1 LAGSFFSTWPKKH
14 RKFNIDY
21 DIFAGLETPGFIKI
35 LTKAELVLMT
45 TTEERTV
52 LGYLKGLYNWMEKGT
67 NCKRPLELTAYA

>member
-1 LAGSFFSTWPKKH
+1 M
-14 RKFNIDY
+14 KFNIDY

-52 LGYLKGLYNWMEKGT
+52 FVFGK
-67 NCKRPLELTAYA
+67 